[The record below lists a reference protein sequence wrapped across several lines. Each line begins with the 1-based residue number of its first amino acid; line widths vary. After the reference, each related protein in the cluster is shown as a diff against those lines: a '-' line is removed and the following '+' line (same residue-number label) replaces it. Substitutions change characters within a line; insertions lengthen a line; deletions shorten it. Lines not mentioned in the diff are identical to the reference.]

1 MLIVHACDFT
11 GDDASAVLHAAALAS
26 HGARLITLH
35 AGKDDREPSPNAP
48 ELAAR
53 WGRQIDRELMQIAIE
68 ADEVSDGAADNLI
81 DALRELRPELIVV
94 GTHARRGIAGWIRSS
109 IGEAIARNL
118 RVPVLVVPNHARGF
132 VDPRDGAVALRRII
146 VPADHAEA
154 ARRGAE
160 AARWLAQLAGHAPGP
175 DDELA
180 IVHAGAIDPDLERLG
195 IPILRIEGI
204 LENGILAAAR
214 ARDAGLIAMATRG
227 HDGVGDVLRGSHTE
241 RVIRQASCPVLSVP
255 L

>member
-1 MLIVHACDFT
+1 MLIVHASDLT
-11 GDDASAVLHAAALAS
+11 GDDAAAFLHAAALAS

-35 AGKDDREPSPNAP
+35 AGEAERQPAPSAP

-53 WGRQIDRELMQIAIE
+53 WGRPIDHELRCFE
-68 ADEVSDGAADNLI
+68 SDDDDADAVVE
-81 DALRELRPELIVV
+81 ALRQLRPDLVVV
-94 GTHARRGIAGWIRSS
+94 GTHARHGITAWIRGSV
-109 IGEAIARNL
+109 GEAIARNL

-146 VPADHAEA
+146 VPADHAAA

-160 AARWLAQLAGHAPGP
+160 AARWLAQLAGHAPRP

-180 IVHAGAIDPDLERLG
+180 IAHAGAVDPDLERLG
-195 IPILRIEGI
+195 IPVLRIEGI
-204 LENGILAAAR
+204 LEHGILAAAR
-214 ARDAGLIAMATRG
+214 ARDACLIAMATQG
-227 HDGVGDVLRGSHTE
+227 HDGIGDVLRGSHTE
-241 RVIRQASCPVLSVP
+241 RVIREAICPVLSVP